1 MLGEASWRTER
12 REEEMTIT
20 DSVVNPGTSTSRIQ
34 KLLYA
39 RREGAEM
46 LTVSLRTLDTLIA
59 TKQLRVIRIGRS
71 VRIPLD
77 ALQEFL
83 RRDHRTDGG
92 MVQ

>member
-1 MLGEASWRTER
+1 
-12 REEEMTIT
+12 MTLP
-20 DSVVNPGTSTSRIQ
+20 DSAVNLGTSTNRIQ
-34 KLLYA
+34 KLLYQ

-46 LTVSLRTLDTLIA
+46 LSVSLRTLDTLIA
-59 TKQLRVIRIGRS
+59 TNQLKAIRIGRS

-83 RRDHRTDGG
+83 KRDHRTDGG